1 MAFRGD
7 FKLKDSDA
15 FFRESHLGVKPDK
28 IDLTKMVSGGPQ
40 SFDFDYSF
48 ATFLAES
55 KVHFI
60 WLMKRVNG
68 IGFQKNLRL
77 FI

>member
-15 FFRESHLGVKPDK
+15 FFTESHLGVKPDK
-28 IDLTKMVSGGPQ
+28 IDLTKWLAEDQ

-48 ATFLAES
+48 TLPCGI

-60 WLMKRVNG
+60 WLMKE
-68 IGFQKNLRL
+68 
-77 FI
+77 